1 MENEN
6 ENEYD
11 DLDYEGK
18 YKSINNYFTCEYA
31 NQKLNYNNL
40 QFLKWKNSMQKING
54 KNAKLFRCLKDNIYF
69 YTTNDECKKYYCS
82 VYTGDSFSEN
92 GTCCLRRKLKC
103 LFYQDCYRYINPI
116 HKEENLLPFKTAF
129 KIFIIPVISLLN
141 LITQTQGIYYYKL
154 KYKKENNNW
163 KFEEYYNHSKLYG
176 YIVLINIGIAF
187 SLVIPLFL
195 IHIYFILFLLLI
207 SIPFKF
213 IPLKY
218 FLGMHYATV
227 NIFSL

>member
-31 NQKLNYNNL
+31 NQKLNDNNL

-69 YTTNDECKKYYCS
+69 YTTNDECKKYPIYQSKCPKCCSQICYYCS

-103 LFYQDCYRYINPI
+103 FFLSG
-116 HKEENLLPFKTAF
+116 LL
-129 KIFIIPVISLLN
+129 
-141 LITQTQGIYYYKL
+141 
-154 KYKKENNNW
+154 
-163 KFEEYYNHSKLYG
+163 
-176 YIVLINIGIAF
+176 
-187 SLVIPLFL
+187 
-195 IHIYFILFLLLI
+195 
-207 SIPFKF
+207 
-213 IPLKY
+213 
-218 FLGMHYATV
+218 
-227 NIFSL
+227 